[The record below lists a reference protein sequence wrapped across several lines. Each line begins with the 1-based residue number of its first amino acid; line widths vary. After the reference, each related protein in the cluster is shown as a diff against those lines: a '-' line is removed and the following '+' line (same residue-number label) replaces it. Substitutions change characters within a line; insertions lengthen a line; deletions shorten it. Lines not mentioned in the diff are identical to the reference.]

1 MKAIIVH
8 GGAGDIKRRAE
19 IPERIDACKT
29 SAIEG
34 FKALINGGSSIDAV
48 VIAIKFLEIH
58 PLFDAGI
65 GSYLNEKGFVE
76 LDAGIMEGS
85 TLRIGA
91 VSGVRHVKSPVELAR
106 VVMEKCKHNF
116 LIGEGA
122 EEFAIKNR
130 LEIVKNEYFISER
143 AKQIYE
149 GKYGDTVGAVA
160 LDDLGNICAAVSTG
174 GTSFKL
180 VGRVGDSP
188 LVGSGFYANNL
199 YGAVAT
205 GIGEDIM
212 RAVLTFR
219 LMLYID
225 KGLQYAAEKS
235 IEDLSKINGHGGLIA
250 LDRNGNFAY
259 PHNTEGMFYSYI
271 KEGMDSPEAGF

>member
-8 GGAGDIKRRAE
+8 GGAGDIKRKNE
-19 IPERIDACKT
+19 VPERIKACKV
-29 SAIEG
+29 SAEKG
-34 FKALINGGSSIDAV
+34 FKTLLKGGSSIDSVVEAV
-48 VIAIKFLEIH
+48 KSLELH

-76 LDAGIMEGS
+76 LDAAVMDGL

-91 VSGVRHVKSPVELAR
+91 VAGLRHVKSPVELAR
-106 VVMEKCKHNF
+106 VVMEKCKHSF

-122 EEFAIKNR
+122 EEFAGKMN
-130 LEIVKNEYFISER
+130 LEMVENKYFFSER
-143 AKQIYE
+143 AKKIFE
-149 GKYGDTVGAVA
+149 NKYGDTVGAVA
-160 LDDLGNICAAVSTG
+160 LDENGRISTAVSTG
-174 GTSFKL
+174 GTAFKL

-188 LVGSGFYANNL
+188 LVGSGFYANDL

-219 LMLYID
+219 LMLYIE
-225 KGLQYAAEKS
+225 KGIQFAAERA
-235 IEDLSKINGHGGLIA
+235 IEDLTEIDGHGGLIA
-250 LDRNGNFAY
+250 LDKSGNFAF
-259 PHNTEGMFYSYI
+259 PHNTEGMFYAFM
-271 KEGMDSPEAGF
+271 KEGMNFPEGGV